1 MLLNAL
7 YISSVT
13 EYEAGWGQR
22 PDGVVAA
29 ITKEAL
35 EAKQQQI
42 MAGDDREQFWRCGA
56 YRIAF
61 VTEEF
66 YDKVNQ
72 TEAKAIW
79 ANETSWIVDT

>member
-7 YISSVT
+7 YICSVT

-42 MAGDDREQFWRCGA
+42 TAGDDYEQFWRCGA

-66 YDKVNQ
+66 YDKVNASD
-72 TEAKAIW
+72 AKAIW
-79 ANETSWIVDT
+79 TNETSWIVDT